1 MTLLCLTAQA
11 VADRSGLWDEGFSK
25 MAAKCQSSSSPY
37 TSSTSEFSD
46 EEDPVD
52 CEIIEKD
59 SEQESYDTES
69 GPEDRK
75 QENSKKPR
83 KKIKQLRRDGNLAD
97 ICLAFV
103 KGKQEES
110 KSAYFKN

>member
-11 VADRSGLWDEGFSK
+11 VADRGGLWDEGFGK

-37 TSSTSEFSD
+37 TISTSEFSD
-46 EEDPVD
+46 EEDTVD

-69 GPEDRK
+69 GPEERK
-75 QENSKKPR
+75 QEDSKRPR
-83 KKIKQLRRDGNLAD
+83 KKNKT
-97 ICLAFV
+97 V
-103 KGKQEES
+103 EKGR
-110 KSAYFKN
+110 KSS